1 MIKKLLIAIFL
12 FSFSQSVFADGS
24 QVFSTPGTFSFTVPT
39 FQTMTVEVWGAGGGG
54 STGNYLYY
62 WENSACGA
70 AGSNGGL
77 SSFGVVTANGGNG
90 GTSNC
95 FTWTTTTLGN
105 IALGGMFANADSGA
119 KGGDGTNPAINLT
132 MENYD
137 LWFKPGK
144 GGDSPFGGI
153 GSISNFWDL
162 ILQGV
167 NFQTILPGVGGAPG
181 GGGGGGYGGIMLGVN
196 GNGGGAGGYA
206 KRVYSIG
213 QLSSGQIVS
222 IVVGSGGTHGITDR
236 PVTANMIADDGGAG
250 MVKITWTSST
260 TTQTCTNGATNYPN
274 CDSCPTSYIYSNGQ
288 CVQETTQ
295 CTSTSTNIVTV
306 DVGQLLHDRGF
317 TGGGP
322 KGEGCNASEGWQQG
336 VCDVAGLGNPVDY
349 VTMPKWT
356 NRMCQFRTGATQPN
370 WGDPSCSSCG
380 PVLKTVRCQSNTTT
394 TSQCTQLCANG
405 VTPTTKYL
413 NYNEMQG
420 STYVYYDNTKPTPSY
435 SLGTCSTPVPAEYS
449 RVCHI
454 IRTSSDGTQTAD
466 WTENY
471 DTEHTIWNNQ
481 VNKNYPY
488 SEDFSVQ
495 CYYQNSSGQKFL
507 QSSVVGSSAKVAHSQ
522 YKQSCNTINVC
533 NETTS
538 GTVDI
543 DGMCSATPK
552 SVSTCSYTNS
562 CGLPITGY
570 QCPSGCTATSSAIS
584 DTSCII
590 LNSDRSVIRP
600 NGSVLLNWDFN
611 NSNINPVCSIYDFTS
626 SPSTLIPGFQNIP
639 RHS

>member
-1 MIKKLLIAIFL
+1 MVLIEHSLFLYSQVSHLQQNSVTVKEGDYVSAGFKLACAGNSGRSFEPHIHLHFQKTPEIGSPTCEAG
-12 FSFSQSVFADGS
+12 FSQ
-24 QVFSTPGTFSFTVPT
+24 
-39 FQTMTVEVWGAGGGG
+39 
-54 STGNYLYY
+54 
-62 WENSACGA
+62 
-70 AGSNGGL
+70 
-77 SSFGVVTANGGNG
+77 
-90 GTSNC
+90 
-95 FTWTTTTLGN
+95 
-105 IALGGMFANADSGA
+105 
-119 KGGDGTNPAINLT
+119 
-132 MENYD
+132 
-137 LWFKPGK
+137 
-144 GGDSPFGGI
+144 
-153 GSISNFWDL
+153 
-162 ILQGV
+162 
-167 NFQTILPGVGGAPG
+167 
-181 GGGGGGYGGIMLGVN
+181 
-196 GNGGGAGGYA
+196 
-206 KRVYSIG
+206 
-213 QLSSGQIVS
+213 
-222 IVVGSGGTHGITDR
+222 
-236 PVTANMIADDGGAG
+236 
-250 MVKITWTSST
+250 
-260 TTQTCTNGATNYPN
+260 
-274 CDSCPTSYIYSNGQ
+274 
-288 CVQETTQ
+288 
-295 CTSTSTNIVTV
+295 
-306 DVGQLLHDRGF
+306 
-317 TGGGP
+317 
-322 KGEGCNASEGWQQG
+322 
-336 VCDVAGLGNPVDY
+336 
-349 VTMPKWT
+349 
-356 NRMCQFRTGATQPN
+356 
-370 WGDPSCSSCG
+370 
-380 PVLKTVRCQSNTTT
+380 
-394 TSQCTQLCANG
+394 
-405 VTPTTKYL
+405 YL

-639 RHS
+639 ATKKNALILNIQKTTNFGLSCNFYNQSSVLTGSATSNLWVRVSKLLEN